1 MDIVIKAIE
10 GVEAKLVEM
19 SKKAEAEFAAMGKV
33 SEDTKTA
40 IDTIGIE
47 QRTLAER
54 LLKVEQ
60 RASAQAE
67 GKAGN
72 KTSWGAQFTAAEA
85 FKSFAGGHT
94 QKARVEVK
102 NTIVG
107 SSATVFSDRQPGIV
121 SGLAQPLS
129 LEAFLPSLP
138 TTSNAIDF
146 VRESAFTNTAV
157 EVAEGAAKPE
167 SAITFVLVSQPV
179 STVAHWLK
187 ISRQLA
193 ADNAA
198 LTAYVDSRLTYG
210 VNLRVEQQLVNGTG
224 VSPNIN
230 GFMAT
235 GNFTAHGYTNTTLTA
250 AATILKKLVLIRK
263 MIADCWVAGAPAD
276 AIVLNP
282 ADWAQIEIELITT
295 AAGQTLYSVTESGQP
310 RLFGLPVI
318 QSIGMT
324 AGNVAVGAFA
334 MAVTK
339 YDREGVVVEMSD
351 SDVDNFTKNLI
362 TIRAER
368 RLALAI
374 ERPAAIRAGLLTPP

>member
-19 SKKAEAEFAAMGKV
+19 SKKAEGEFAAMGKV
-33 SEDTKTA
+33 STDTKAA
-40 IDTIGIE
+40 IETIGIE

-60 RASAQAE
+60 RATAQGE
-67 GKAGN
+67 GKEAG
-72 KTSWGAQFTAAEA
+72 KDSWGAQFVAAEA

-107 SSATVFSDRQPGIV
+107 SGTTVFSDRQPGIV
-121 SGLAQPLS
+121 SGLAQPLT
-129 LEAFLPSLP
+129 LEAFLPTLP

-146 VRESAFTNTAV
+146 VRENVFTNAAAET
-157 EVAEGAAKPE
+157 AEGAAKPE
-167 SAITFVLVSQPV
+167 SSITFTLVSQPV

-198 LTAYVDSRLTYG
+198 LAAYVNSRLTYG
-210 VNLRVEQQLVNGTG
+210 VNLRVEQQLVSGTG
-224 VSPNIN
+224 VAPNIN
-230 GFMAT
+230 GFMTA
-235 GNFTAHGYTNTTLTA
+235 GNFTAHGYTNATLVATTL
-250 AATILKKLVLIRK
+250 KRLVLIRK
-263 MIADCWVAGAPAD
+263 MIADCWIAGAPAD
-276 AIVLNP
+276 GIVLNP
-282 ADWAQIEIELITT
+282 ADWANIEIDLITT
-295 AAGQTLYSVTESGQP
+295 AAGQTLYSVSDSGQA

-318 QSIGMT
+318 QSIGMP
-324 AGNVAVGAFA
+324 ADNVAVGAFA
-334 MAVTK
+334 QGLTK

-374 ERPAAIRAGLLTPP
+374 ERPAVIRAGDLTPA